1 MRQRQVLPS
10 FVAVVLIST
19 TLGLTACGGSG
30 SQVSQSARDKAVDE
44 AQAAYRQ
51 FIATGQ
57 PTGPG
62 PCVSESLP
70 GLSDWVVDIAHSPRL
85 SLDDEPANQCQRFR
99 SGQAHHFVELD
110 ESGNLIR
117 AQ

>member
-1 MRQRQVLPS
+1 MIQPRLVLPL
-10 FVAVVLIST
+10 FIAALLVLA
-19 TLGLTACGGSG
+19 LAGCGSKGSH
-30 SQVSQSARDKAVDE
+30 VSQSDRDQAVDA

-62 PCVSESLP
+62 PCISESLS
-70 GLSDWVVDIAHSPRL
+70 GLPDWVADVAHSPRL
-85 SLDDEPANQCQRFR
+85 PLDDEPANQCQRFR

-110 ESGNLIR
+110 ENGTLIR